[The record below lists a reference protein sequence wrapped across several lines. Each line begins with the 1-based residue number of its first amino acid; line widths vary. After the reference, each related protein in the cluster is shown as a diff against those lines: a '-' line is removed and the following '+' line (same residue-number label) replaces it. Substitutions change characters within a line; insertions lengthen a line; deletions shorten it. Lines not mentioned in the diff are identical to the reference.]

1 VTNGPSPSLLFYPL
15 NSNEPWVNEPF
26 CVEMLGGLDE
36 EILKFGPNPCSET
49 LTLEGTH
56 LTYYSIIDSMGKEVQ
71 SGYTDSEGR
80 IKTNEIKNGLYLIKT
95 KKGSFKVLV
104 NHLN

>member
-1 VTNGPSPSLLFYPL
+1 
-15 NSNEPWVNEPF
+15 
-26 CVEMLGGLDE
+26 
-36 EILKFGPNPCSET
+36 
-49 LTLEGTH
+49 
-56 LTYYSIIDSMGKEVQ
+56 MGKEVQ